1 MSERKTLT
9 ISKQATQ
16 ANTDKQNTSAPNPFK
31 ALIGEVVHI
40 QTKGPTVIN
49 GRVTGY
55 KNGFITLSE
64 VSEFRRKP
72 NDRLELES
80 EHESLMLDRS
90 AIQFLA
96 R

>member
-1 MSERKTLT
+1 MTERKTLT
-9 ISKQATQ
+9 INKPTAPAKQKPT
-16 ANTDKQNTSAPNPFK
+16 APNPFK
-31 ALIGEVVHI
+31 ALIDELVTI
-40 QTKGPTVIN
+40 QTKGPSVIH
-49 GRVTGY
+49 GRITSY
-55 KNGFITLSE
+55 ENGFITLAE

-96 R
+96 C